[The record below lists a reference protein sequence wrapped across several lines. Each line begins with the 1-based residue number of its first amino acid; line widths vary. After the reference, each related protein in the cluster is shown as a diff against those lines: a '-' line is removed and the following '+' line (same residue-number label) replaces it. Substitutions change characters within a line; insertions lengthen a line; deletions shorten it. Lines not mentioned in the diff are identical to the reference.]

1 MFDTLQVFW
10 WVRRG
15 FVEVVVD
22 AGESLRIEGL
32 RGMKREIGR
41 MGKLAWYLYGMKR
54 YGMAA

>member
-54 YGMAA
+54 YGMAS